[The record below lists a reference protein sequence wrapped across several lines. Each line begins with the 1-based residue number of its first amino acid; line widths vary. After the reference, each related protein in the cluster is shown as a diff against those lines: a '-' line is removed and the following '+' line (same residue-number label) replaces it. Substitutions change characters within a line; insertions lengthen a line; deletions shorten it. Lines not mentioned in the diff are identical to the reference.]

1 MTGPGGSIRFTYSI
15 NTPTNAPVGQIA
27 WNSFGYSATRADNQ
41 EALVPSE
48 PRKVGLEVVGQ
59 PGPPTPGID
68 LVKFVNG
75 IHAPNPP
82 GPVIPAGDDVVFT
95 YRVTNT
101 GVQTLIDINL
111 VDDELGVI
119 TCPRTTLA
127 PGESML
133 CTSATQIAITGQYD
147 NVATVTGVPVDTD
160 GNPTGPPLT
169 DTDRGHYT
177 NGELP
182 STGADTTTV
191 VQVGGLLLALGI
203 ALQLLGRLRR
213 EPA

>member
-1 MTGPGGSIRFTYSI
+1 M
-15 NTPTNAPVGQIA
+15 
-27 WNSFGYSATRADNQ
+27 
-41 EALVPSE
+41 
-48 PRKVGLEVVGQ
+48 
-59 PGPPTPGID
+59 
-68 LVKFVNG
+68 
-75 IHAPNPP
+75 
-82 GPVIPAGDDVVFT
+82 
-95 YRVTNT
+95 
-101 GVQTLIDINL
+101 
-111 VDDELGVI
+111 DDELGVI

-133 CTSATQIAITGQYD
+133 CTSDTEIAITGQYD

-182 STGADTTTV
+182 DTGADTTTV
-191 VQVGGLLLALGI
+191 VQVGGLLLVLGI